1 MDLSWVYQFVTTAVV
16 GMIAYF
22 LKDIRK
28 STDDKIIQLLKEI
41 KEMKEKAE
49 NDCKENAG
57 WLDQLR
63 EDLSGYKE
71 EVSRE
76 FVRKT
81 DYYQAQGEISRKIDR
96 IYDILMD
103 MKKT

>member
-1 MDLSWVYQFVTTAVV
+1 VDLSWVYQFVTTAVV
-16 GMIAYF
+16 GIIAYF
-22 LKDIRK
+22 LKDIRN

-49 NDCKENAG
+49 IDRKDNAD

-63 EDLSGYKE
+63 EDLSVYKE

-81 DYYQAQGEISRKIDR
+81 DYYQAQGDISRKIDR

-103 MKKT
+103 MKKN